1 MLLALAAEDSR
12 LDLRDELLATP
23 GAEASELLPGLF
35 ETALDVGNGELLPH
49 LAFARQAL
57 PAASQREAASV
68 KSWAGLLADATAG
81 VLPDHQPWA
90 LHVFPFSTH
99 TSASRMGAR
108 EWHTRSR
115 SGSPKALA
123 EPRPAASVG
132 QPRCDL
138 IVEATRALL
147 GKRRRHL
154 LHALRRAPK
163 PFGEHESL
171 VQLMLTSPQAGYLSV
186 APAPLPFSARQ
197 LIACFPG
204 GLVSPPLDREAPS
217 RAYLKLLEAEARL
230 GRAISARETC
240 VDLGASPGGWT
251 YVAAQR
257 GARVTAVDR
266 SELRED
272 LMRHR
277 AVRFQRGDAFRYEP
291 DAPVDWLICDVIA
304 AAERSVELLLRW
316 LERGLCRRFIVT
328 IKLAEG
334 DARGALARLKRELP
348 QLAGPYFLL
357 KLCHNKKEISAFGIA
372 KPAGTAA
379 ILGPGAEF
387 GDAPK

>member
-1 MLLALAAEDSR
+1 VLLALAAEDSR
-12 LDLRDELLATP
+12 LDLSDELLDTP
-23 GAEASELLPGLF
+23 GADASELLPGLF
-35 ETALDVGNGELLPH
+35 ETGLDVRNVELVPH
-49 LAFARQAL
+49 LAFVRQAL
-57 PAASQREAASV
+57 PAASKLDAVSI

-90 LHVFPFSTH
+90 LHVFPFTTH
-99 TSASRMGAR
+99 MSSGRMGAR
-108 EWHTRSR
+108 EWHTRTR
-115 SGSPKALA
+115 SGSSPAKVEL
-123 EPRPAASVG
+123 RPAASVG

-138 IVEATRALL
+138 IVEAARELL
-147 GKRRRHL
+147 AKRRRHL
-154 LHALRRAPK
+154 LRALRRTPK
-163 PFGEHESL
+163 PFGEHEAL
-171 VQLMLTSPQAGYLSV
+171 VQLMLTAPQAGYLSV
-186 APAPLPFSARQ
+186 APAPLPFSARH

-204 GLVSPPLDREAPS
+204 GVVSPPLDREAPS

-230 GRAISARETC
+230 GCAISARETC

-251 YVAAQR
+251 YVAAKR

-291 DAPVDWLICDVIA
+291 DTPVDWLICDVIA

-316 LERGLCRRFIVT
+316 LERGLCRRFVVT

-348 QLAGPYFLL
+348 QHAEPYFVLR
-357 KLCHNKKEISAFGIA
+357 LCHNKKEISAFGLA
-372 KPAGTAA
+372 KPARR
-379 ILGPGAEF
+379 
-387 GDAPK
+387 